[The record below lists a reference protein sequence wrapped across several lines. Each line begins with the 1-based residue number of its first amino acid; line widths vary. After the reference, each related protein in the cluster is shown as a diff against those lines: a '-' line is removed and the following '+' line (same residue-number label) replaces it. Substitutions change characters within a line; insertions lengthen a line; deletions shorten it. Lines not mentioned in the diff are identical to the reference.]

1 MPYPYT
7 YPITYE
13 FAVESFDD
21 TVAEIRYELDDRE
34 IYNDVRSDITTVST
48 ETVTDADPLYE
59 WKKFGMWGVVGPDGN
74 EWIFRLDTG
83 ILDSVTFKVT
93 DTTARAGDTGL
104 DRHAYYDFRVRI
116 LDTDAPAG
124 VIWCGVTNTGSES
137 AYIQWKVGYKYLVAE
152 AITHD
157 EAIPALLTVRATD
170 QDSIQKYGRR
180 VMNLTWAEGTPESAM
195 QTLVDYYIERYAEP
209 VARLI
214 CLIKGTT
221 DALMTQII
229 TREISDL
236 IYITCT
242 NLGLAANCFINSI
255 TISDDPTG
263 IPICTWGLEIN
274 RTYELLQI
282 FTIDSS
288 KIDGPHIIGA

>member
-34 IYNDVRSDITTVST
+34 IYNDIRSSITEVST
-48 ETVTDADPLYE
+48 ETVTDADPTYE
-59 WKKFGMWGVVGPDGN
+59 WKKWGMWAVVAPDGN
-74 EWIFRLDTG
+74 EWIFRKDTG
-83 ILDSVTFKVT
+83 IDTSQNWKIT

-124 VIWCGVTNTGSES
+124 VVWCGVTNTGSES
-137 AYIQWKVGYKYLVAE
+137 MYIQWKFGYKYQATDE
-152 AITHD
+152 ITHD
-157 EAIPALLTVRATD
+157 EVIPTLLTVRATD
-170 QDSIQKYGRR
+170 QDSIMKYGRR
-180 VMNLTWAEGTPESAM
+180 VMNLTWAEGTPLNAM
-195 QTLVDYYIERYAEP
+195 QIIVDHALERYKEP

-214 CLIKGTT
+214 CTVKGTT

-236 IYITCT
+236 LYITCT
-242 NLGLAANCFINSI
+242 NLGLAANCFIDSI
-255 TISDDPTG
+255 AIRDDPNG
-263 IPICTWGLEIN
+263 MPVCVWGLEIN
-274 RTYELLQI
+274 RAYELLQMFI
-282 FTIDSS
+282 LNQSKLDSAR
-288 KIDGPHIIGA
+288 ILG